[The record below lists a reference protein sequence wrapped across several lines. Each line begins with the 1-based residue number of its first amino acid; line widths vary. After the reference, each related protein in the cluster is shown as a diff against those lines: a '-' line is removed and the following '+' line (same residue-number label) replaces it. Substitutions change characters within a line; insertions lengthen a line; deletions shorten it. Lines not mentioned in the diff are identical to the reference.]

1 MEWKAEDR
9 RQVPLHGMF
18 CDFNAD
24 WQTGGIMPE
33 ETVGQECVRVLVCV
47 GVRERLV
54 EGVIL
59 MPELVMDLALCNLA
73 IENVCVSSLNRIHQR
88 RCLHLNKY

>member
-33 ETVGQECVRVLVCV
+33 ETVGQECMWVCV
-47 GVRERLV
+47 CRCAGET
-54 EGVIL
+54 G
-59 MPELVMDLALCNLA
+59 
-73 IENVCVSSLNRIHQR
+73 R
-88 RCLHLNKY
+88 RSYPDARTRNGLGTLQLGH